1 MDVSK
6 ILLLPSRIKQQ
17 LDIKSFM
24 PFNIKCNLNYFTD
37 IENAHIST
45 IKLLLRVPISTRSC
59 YTAVYALHHIL
70 KGYTKKMYF
79 RFAWTDFI
87 LTYLVEDL
95 IMRDIFCVNH
105 AVHEA
110 LIAIVISC
118 VVTTTVSNNGNY

>member
-70 KGYTKKMYF
+70 KGYTYIKNVFQICMNGFYSN
-79 RFAWTDFI
+79 I
-87 LTYLVEDL
+87 LGRRSDNERHLLCE
-95 IMRDIFCVNH
+95 
-105 AVHEA
+105 
-110 LIAIVISC
+110 SC
-118 VVTTTVSNNGNY
+118 CAGSSYCNRNLLCSHHNRK